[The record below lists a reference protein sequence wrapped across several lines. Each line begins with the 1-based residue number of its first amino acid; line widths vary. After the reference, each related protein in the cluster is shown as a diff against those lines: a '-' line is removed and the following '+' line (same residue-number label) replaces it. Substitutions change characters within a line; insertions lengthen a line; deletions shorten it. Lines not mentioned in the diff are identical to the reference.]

1 VKLLRESL
9 PLCGKPYVEMI
20 AVMAHYNPFAEHA
33 GLQKIGESTIHPSIS
48 EAITKLEGRGFT
60 SYLLAVPEY
69 NLEKLEGQVDQV
81 KDVLSS
87 FKYPYNRRIA
97 GAHGNYKMSDYRSW
111 LRTVEKEELARAL
124 CRLAQLNQPKI
135 YLFWAKDGLNC

>member
-1 VKLLRESL
+1 MR
-9 PLCGKPYVEMI
+9 P
-20 AVMAHYNPFAEHA
+20 H
-33 GLQKIGESTIHPSIS
+33 HPSIS
-48 EAITKLEGRGFT
+48 EAIAKLNELGFT

-81 KDVLSS
+81 KDILSK

-97 GAHGNYKMSDYRSW
+97 GDHGNYKMSDYRNW

-124 CRLAQLNQPKI
+124 CRLAQLNQTKV
-135 YLFWAKDGLNC
+135 YLFWSHEESTGI